1 MCRDAGYSKTQST
14 PDDSNSSLD
23 YLFHLTNNF
32 SFYQI
37 FFANDLSV
45 SMYINPFKSPLYTT
59 LWFLGQV
66 ISPFVSSFKLGSFT
80 GPVIQANESSVVVI
94 FSGVVDFVVVT
105 IGCSTVGVVD
115 IVVLLVVGVDDIT
128 VVVVIVDVVLLVVD
142 VTVVVLVVVSD
153 VVDGFSVLVTRVGY
167 KE

>member
-80 GPVIQANESSVVVI
+80 GPVIQANESSVVI
-94 FSGVVDFVVVT
+94 FSIVVDFVVVT

-115 IVVLLVVGVDDIT
+115 LVVLLVVGVDDVT
-128 VVVVIVDVVLLVVD
+128 VVVVVVVLLVVD
-142 VTVVVLVVVSD
+142 VTVVVLIVVSD